1 MRIPQWL
8 WGLLITTAVVA
19 VVLAVSLQLA
29 SASDQDWYEA
39 ATLASGMLA
48 TVLTGVSI
56 VLALNQRRAGAEE
69 PIVEVIAKLQ
79 FKRVGEEIDRLG
91 LSGDDYID
99 VEWSYDDTGNAAA
112 EERGERISDDFGTAR
127 LGLDWLAI
135 RPRLGVILGDR
146 GSGKSVTAMLLTHQL
161 LQLRHDD
168 RDHARHIPVPVL
180 LHVGDWDPETP
191 LPEWAAAELTDQFDV
206 ADAEVAEDLVRDGDL
221 LLVLDGFDEIPR
233 PRRNKALKRL
243 RRLLTDTHCSVV
255 LASRITEYEDALK
268 RAGRFPSTAVITLGT
283 VAPEQAKRFLLD
295 GTQAEGHW
303 APIIDLIDEHGS
315 AVAKAL
321 ESPLMVY
328 LCSEVYKH
336 DRPDRAVLARLK
348 DRATVERHLLSAYL
362 PALYDG
368 SAHEGG
374 PRYDRDR
381 AIRWLRSIARQLEQ
395 GDTTRFAWWELFNA
409 VAPQRYKTTIQIVTF
424 LLSWPLLF
432 LAFGPLFTSMSGLPR
447 GIGLAAASA
456 VVIAWAVS
464 WVGADMR
471 RDVDRQNEGPQYL
484 TFRREQFSS
493 RVARRFVYPWL
504 IAMPAVV
511 PTFWWTTGSAS
522 LTIAALGYMLL
533 VALIALVN
541 GARSVHHLQ
550 ILGPRRVLSSTR
562 NATAVTTV
570 LYAIAVGL
578 FLWAW
583 FGVVLDYERAVWAGL
598 SFGLM
603 SVTVST
609 LLSPATWHLYR
620 TAHLDLACSRPSR
633 LPLRL
638 MRFLEDAHRRGV
650 LRQVGAT
657 YEFRHGEL
665 KALLTAP
672 IPSAGKA

>member
-8 WGLLITTAVVA
+8 WWSLIGTTVA
-19 VVLAVSLQLA
+19 ALALAVSLQLA
-29 SASDQDWYEA
+29 SASDQDWYQA
-39 ATLASGMLA
+39 ATLASSMLA
-48 TVLTGVSI
+48 VVVGVVTV
-56 VLALNQRRAGAEE
+56 VLGRRRTEAEE
-69 PIVEVIAKLQ
+69 PIVDVIAKLQ
-79 FKRVGEEIDRLG
+79 FRRVGEEIDRLG

-99 VEWSYDDTGNAAA
+99 VEWSYDDTAAA
-112 EERGERISDDFGTAR
+112 ERGEQLSDDFGTAK

-135 RPRLGVILGDR
+135 RPRLGVILGGR

-161 LQLRHDD
+161 LHLRHDD
-168 RDHARHIPVPVL
+168 RERARHVPVPVL

-191 LPEWAAAELTDQFDV
+191 LLEWAAAELTDQFEV
-206 ADAEVAEDLVRDGDL
+206 ANAAVAEDLVQDGDL

-255 LASRITEYEDALK
+255 LASRTTEYEDALK
-268 RAGRFPSTAVITLGT
+268 HAGRFPSTAVITLGT
-283 VAPEQAKRFLLD
+283 VGPEQAKRFLLN

-303 APIIDLIDEHGS
+303 DPIIDLIDEHGNP
-315 AVAKAL
+315 VAKAL

-328 LCSEVYKH
+328 LCSEVYKR
-336 DRPDRAVLARLK
+336 DRPDRAVLARLQ
-348 DRATVERHLLSAYL
+348 DRAAVERHLLSAYL

-368 SAHEGG
+368 SAHDGG

-381 AIRWLRSIARQLEQ
+381 AIRWLRSIARHLEQ
-395 GDTTRFAWWELFNA
+395 VDTTRFAWWELFNA
-409 VAPQRYKTTIQIVTF
+409 VAPQRYKATIEIVTY

-432 LAFGPLFTSMSGLPR
+432 LAFGPLFISVSGLT
-447 GIGLAAASA
+447 GGLLLVAVAA
-456 VVIAWAVS
+456 VVVAWVVG

-471 RDVDRQNEGPQYL
+471 RDIDRENEGPQYL
-484 TFRREQFSS
+484 TFSREQLSS

-504 IAMPAVV
+504 AAMLIAVPAA
-511 PTFWWTTGSAS
+511 WLTTGSAS

-533 VALIALVN
+533 VAVTGLVN

-550 ILGPRRVLSSTR
+550 ILGPRRVLASTR
-562 NATAVTTV
+562 NATAVTAV

-583 FGVVLDYERAVWAGL
+583 FAVILDYERAAWTGL

-609 LLSPATWHLYR
+609 LRTPATWHLYR

-650 LRQVGAT
+650 LRQVGAA

-665 KALLTAP
+665 KAFLTAP
-672 IPSAGKA
+672 VPSGSGA